1 MFWRSKKLDQ
11 KLRPE
16 EGLSY
21 GKILMRRFRGDRMT
35 RWALRLF
42 YGLVF
47 VGLFSDFMANEKP
60 LYCKIEGRTH
70 FPVIEDY
77 LVSLGLKDPMKT
89 LGRPQWKRLDY
100 ERVLWAPIPYSAY
113 RPDRSNMGYVGPFE
127 EQKVESARFRHWLGT
142 DRIGRDL
149 LAGLIAGT
157 RIALA
162 VGLIAMGIASLIG
175 IILGLLAGYF
185 GDDQIKISRRR
196 LLLLALGLLV
206 GWYWGFFSTSFG
218 LAEGKTIAYLLK
230 GLVILAASLIVSYT
244 LARLAEQVAPK
255 EKLVKIPLD
264 LLIMRLVEVVDAMP
278 AILLILA
285 GTSVIKAPSI
295 YNVMII
301 IGLVSWTTITRF
313 VRAEVMRVREQD
325 FIQATKA
332 MGFSDLRILL
342 RHVLPNSLGPVLIVI
357 AFGIAGAILA
367 EATISFLGIGLDE
380 EDITWGYLLNQ
391 ARGRSA
397 AWWMAIFPGLAIFMA
412 VTIFNLLGEGLT
424 KALNPK
430 LGGG

>member
-11 KLRPE
+11 KLASEP
-16 EGLSY
+16 GLSY
-21 GKILMRRFRGDRMT
+21 GKVVMRRFRGDRIT

-42 YGLVF
+42 LGLVL
-47 VGLFSDFMANEKP
+47 VGLFSDFIANEKP
-60 LYCKIEGRTH
+60 LYCKVEGQAH
-70 FPVIEDY
+70 FPVIEGY
-77 LVSLGLKDPMKT
+77 LVSFGLKDPMKT
-89 LGRPQWKRLDY
+89 LGRPQWKSLDY

-127 EQKVESARFRHWLGT
+127 EQKIESNRFRHWLGT

-157 RIALA
+157 RIALS
-162 VGLIAMGIASLIG
+162 VGIIAMGIASIIG
-175 IILGLLAGYF
+175 VLLGLLAGYF
-185 GDDQIKISRRR
+185 GDDQVRVSRQR
-196 LLLLALGLLV
+196 LFLLGIGSVA
-206 GWYWGFFSTSFG
+206 GWYWGFFSPSFG
-218 LAEGKTIAYLLK
+218 LAEGETMTYVLK
-230 GLVILAASLIVSYT
+230 GLAVLAGCLLVSYL
-244 LARLAEQVAPK
+244 LARLAERASPNSK
-255 EKLVKIPLD
+255 GVKIPLD
-264 LLIMRLVEVVDAMP
+264 LTIMRLVEIVDAMP

-285 GTSVIKAPSI
+285 GTSVIKKPSI

-301 IGLVSWTTITRF
+301 IGLVSWTTIARF

-357 AFGIAGAILA
+357 AFGVAGAILA

-380 EDITWGYLLNQ
+380 EDISWGYLLNQ

-397 AWWMAIFPGLAIFMA
+397 AWWMAIFPGIAIFLA

-424 KALNPK
+424 KALNPQ
-430 LGGG
+430 LDE

>member
-1 MFWRSKKLDQ
+1 MFWRSKKWNRE
-11 KLRPE
+11 LRNEP
-16 EGLSY
+16 GLSY
-21 GKILMRRFRGDRMT
+21 GKIVMRRFREDRIT

-47 VGLFSDFMANEKP
+47 VGVFSDFIANEKP
-60 LYCKIEGRTH
+60 LYCKVAGQTH
-70 FPVIEDY
+70 FPVMEDY
-77 LVSLGLKDPMKT
+77 LVRLGLKDPMTT
-89 LGRPQWKRLDY
+89 LGRPQWKSLDY
-100 ERVLWAPIPYSAY
+100 DRVLWAPIPYSAY

-127 EQKVESARFRHWLGT
+127 EQTVASTRFRHWLGT

-162 VGLIAMGIASLIG
+162 VGIIAMGIASIIG
-175 IILGLLAGYF
+175 IFLGLLAGYF
-185 GDDQIKISRRR
+185 GDGQIRVSRWR
-196 LLLLALGLLV
+196 LFLLGVGLIA
-206 GWYWGFFSTSFG
+206 GWYWGFFSSGFG
-218 LAEGKTIAYLLK
+218 LEDGKTMIYLFT
-230 GLVILAASLIVSYT
+230 GLTILAACSLAGYV
-244 LARLAEQVAPK
+244 LARLAERFFPNR
-255 EKLVKIPLD
+255 KLVKIPLD
-264 LLIMRLVEVVDAMP
+264 LIIMRLVEVVDAMP

-285 GTSVIKAPSI
+285 GTSVIKEPSI

-325 FIQATKA
+325 YIQATKA
-332 MGFSDLRILL
+332 MGFSDFRILL

-397 AWWMAIFPGLAIFMA
+397 AWWMAIFPGLAIFLS

-424 KALNPK
+424 KALNPQ
-430 LGGG
+430 LDQ